1 MRADITCI
9 GGVSNQWPGGRALL
23 HPHVH
28 LQRLITDAPQ
38 ETMGADYGSEHSS
51 LLTASI
57 CRSTITSC
65 LLICSEILW
74 VRSLSFPCLITDG
87 ETPRLASLFTMPW
100 AGPPSSAQVTCL
112 ICIPGLHDPW
122 RYTDRRGLTPIFM
135 GKSRV
140 AQLQSAALGI
150 QAQGR
155 SVSLDN
161 NFYHYGSF
169 PLSCPW
175 LHLLKPSFPLCPAG
189 QWGFLALNSE
199 LLQPGSIFVA
209 GGNGPRV
216 YLLTLVSWASLSAG
230 KLISGCYLS
239 H

>member
-1 MRADITCI
+1 M
-9 GGVSNQWPGGRALL
+9 
-23 HPHVH
+23 
-28 LQRLITDAPQ
+28 
-38 ETMGADYGSEHSS
+38 
-51 LLTASI
+51 
-57 CRSTITSC
+57 
-65 LLICSEILW
+65 
-74 VRSLSFPCLITDG
+74 RSLPFPCLITDG
-87 ETPRLASLFTMPW
+87 ETPHLASLFTMPG

-140 AQLQSAALGI
+140 VQLQSTALGI

-161 NFYHYGSF
+161 DFDLYGSL

-175 LHLLKPSFPLCPAG
+175 LHLLKPPFPLRPAG
-189 QWGFLALNSE
+189 QWGSFTLSLG
-199 LLQPGSIFVA
+199 LLQPGCIFVA

-230 KLISGCYLS
+230 KLISGGYLN